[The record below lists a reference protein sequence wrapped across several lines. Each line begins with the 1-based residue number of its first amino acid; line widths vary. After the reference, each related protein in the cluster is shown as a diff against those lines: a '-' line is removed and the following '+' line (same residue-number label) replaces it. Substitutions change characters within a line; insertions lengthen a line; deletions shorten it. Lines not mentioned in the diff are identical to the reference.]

1 MQFFFGGGGVNKVYY
16 ERCANGECPKI
27 TTAQQQS
34 LSWFPQLI
42 LVLWLLVQILQNFLT
57 VGI

>member
-1 MQFFFGGGGVNKVYY
+1 MQYFGGVNKVYY

-27 TTAQQQS
+27 TTPQQQNF
-34 LSWFPQLI
+34 SWFPQLI

-57 VGI
+57 VSI